1 MYGSLLA
8 LALLAPAVH
17 PADQAQCVAEPTV
30 KITTKNVYS
39 SKCVDYCYS
48 LRSPMSVLF
57 GKDCPECGK
66 VRTKTVLLKKT
77 ITEEKPGFKCVPG
90 APCATCETGAHPHR

>member
-8 LALLAPAVH
+8 LALLAPAAH
-17 PADQAQCVAEPTV
+17 PAEQCVAEPTV

-39 SKCVDYCYS
+39 SKCVDFCYS
-48 LRSPMSVLF
+48 IRSPWSVLF

-77 ITEEKPGFKCVPG
+77 ITTECPSTKCVPG
-90 APCATCETGAHPHR
+90 GANCATCEKPHH